1 MLVRWR
7 KLVAFPRS
15 GGVMLSLQ
23 VASVRPEAK
32 HVKDT
37 IGSDGN
43 ALGAVERERN
53 WIRADAATALEF
65 PERLTRCGVQREEV
79 PGTTRLPAVAN
90 RDRVRRGPNGRN
102 VWLPE

>member
-1 MLVRWR
+1 
-7 KLVAFPRS
+7 
-15 GGVMLSLQ
+15 MLSWE
-23 VASVRPEAK
+23 VASVRSQAK

-43 ALGAVERERN
+43 ARVPVDRERN
-53 WIRADAATALEF
+53 WICADAATALEF
-65 PERLTRCGVQREEV
+65 PEQLTRCGVRREEV